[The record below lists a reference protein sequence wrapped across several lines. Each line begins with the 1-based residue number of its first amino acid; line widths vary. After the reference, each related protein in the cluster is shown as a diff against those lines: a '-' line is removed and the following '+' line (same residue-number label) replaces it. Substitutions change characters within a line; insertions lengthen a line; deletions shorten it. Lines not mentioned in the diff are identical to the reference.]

1 MAKRIYLSPERRP
14 NPHGPYWG
22 YPGVYEHDV
31 CCEIA
36 EYCKEALIRCG
47 FEVKIARPEDNM
59 EKRVAEGI
67 SWGANYYMPIHTN
80 AATAKPVE
88 GTAQGP
94 TVLRYGYEGGVSD
107 RACKMTY
114 NQLMAIYPRN
124 TKRGVYAQNAFYE
137 IRMTPMLSVYPE
149 IAFHDNGED
158 AKWIVEN
165 KKEIG
170 IALCKGVCQWFGVNY
185 VEPPVT
191 NPNTGAI
198 EEPTVPKSDYDKVSA
213 ECTAWKQKYNSLKAV
228 YDKVLTKIEE
238 LVKATK

>member
-1 MAKRIYLSPERRP
+1 MAKKIYLSPERRP

-80 AATAKPVE
+80 AATAKPVD

-94 TVLRYGYEGGVSD
+94 TVLRYGD
-107 RACKMTY
+107 
-114 NQLMAIYPRN
+114 
-124 TKRGVYAQNAFYE
+124 
-137 IRMTPMLSVYPE
+137 
-149 IAFHDNGED
+149 
-158 AKWIVEN
+158 
-165 KKEIG
+165 
-170 IALCKGVCQWFGVNY
+170 
-185 VEPPVT
+185 
-191 NPNTGAI
+191 
-198 EEPTVPKSDYDKVSA
+198 
-213 ECTAWKQKYNSLKAV
+213 
-228 YDKVLTKIEE
+228 
-238 LVKATK
+238 